1 MLDLDVMSPAAAPP
15 VSWSARLAPF
25 RKPDLARSVWQLSS
39 TFVLFV
45 AGWSLMYASLRL
57 PYWITLLL
65 AVPTGFM
72 IVRLFIIQHDCGH
85 GAFFKSAR
93 AADVVGR
100 LIGVLTMTPYSY
112 WKRTHAMH
120 HASSGN
126 LDHRGFGDINT
137 LTVREYFAL
146 TRWERLKYRL
156 YRHPLIL
163 FVIGP
168 SFHFMLVHRLPGIV
182 PREWRRERRSIL
194 WTNAGLAAFVI
205 GMGLLVGF
213 KAFLLVHLPLMAL
226 TASLGVWMFYVQ
238 HQFEPAYWEHDE
250 GWSYDAAALEGS
262 SHYELPRLL
271 QWLTGNIGLHH
282 IHHLNA
288 RIPNYRLQRVLEEV
302 PELQS
307 VTRITLWQSIRCAS
321 LALWDEQTRMLV
333 PFRKGRGQGPR
344 AAGLGGAPR
353 YGGQGFSPASLARS
367 CTSGGLQPLT
377 TFSNGRAIVGAHDEP
392 PYGRRTRAPKA
403 RMRRV
408 RAMSVFTSR
417 IIQPASQMRVSK
429 SYEAHDRSSRNP
441 RGVERNRYSP
451 KVPSGNCITSMCT
464 SRLVF
469 RLGLAETAGRN
480 KQRTGLRP
488 GVRSCAFACKAR
500 CGCGQ
505 SGRAGPASSPEHVV
519 AHGHVPEPR
528 GCS

>member
-1 MLDLDVMSPAAAPP
+1 M
-15 VSWSARLAPF
+15 
-25 RKPDLARSVWQLSS
+25 
-39 TFVLFV
+39 LFV

-57 PYWITLLL
+57 PYWVTLLL
-65 AVPTGFM
+65 AVPDG
-72 IVRLFIIQHDCGH
+72 LHDDPAVH
-85 GAFFKSAR
+85 HSAR
-93 AADVVGR
+93 LRAR
-100 LIGVLTMTPYSY
+100 LVLQVRAGPPMSSVACIGVLTMTPYAY

-137 LTVREYFAL
+137 LTVREYLAQ

-194 WTNAGLAAFVI
+194 WTDAGLAAFVI

-238 HQFEPAYWEHDE
+238 HQFEPTYWEHDE

-282 IHHLNA
+282 VHHLNA
-288 RIPNYRLQRVLEEV
+288 RIPNYRLQRVLDEV
-302 PELQS
+302 PELQT
-307 VTRITLWQSIRCAS
+307 VDPHHP
-321 LALWDEQTRMLV
+321 LAEHPLRLAGPLGRTDADAGPV
-333 PFRKGRGQGPR
+333 PVKARALTGLQGLR
-344 AAGLGGAPR
+344 AEGSGIV
-353 YGGQGFSPASLARS
+353 GQGFSPLPLARP

-377 TFSNGRAIVGAHDEP
+377 TFSNGRAIVGP
-392 PYGRRTRAPKA
+392 T
-403 RMRRV
+403 
-408 RAMSVFTSR
+408 TSR
-417 IIQPASQMRVSK
+417 RMAGARV
-429 SYEAHDRSSRNP
+429 
-441 RGVERNRYSP
+441 
-451 KVPSGNCITSMCT
+451 
-464 SRLVF
+464 
-469 RLGLAETAGRN
+469 
-480 KQRTGLRP
+480 
-488 GVRSCAFACKAR
+488 VRR
-500 CGCGQ
+500 
-505 SGRAGPASSPEHVV
+505 RA
-519 AHGHVPEPR
+519 
-528 GCS
+528 